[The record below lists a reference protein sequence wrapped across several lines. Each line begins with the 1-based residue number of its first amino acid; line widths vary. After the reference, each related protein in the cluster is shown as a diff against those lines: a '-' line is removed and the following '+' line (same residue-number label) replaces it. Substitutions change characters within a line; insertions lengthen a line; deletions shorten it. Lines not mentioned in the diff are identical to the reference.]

1 MKPFHSNCS
10 IVLAPLAAISLI
22 AVISGA
28 AFAETRPGT
37 GKAVSAVTRSGIGI
51 TKPAKALR
59 TLSSQTQSVLLK
71 DLATG
76 ETLYSF
82 QANSRVPPASLTKI
96 MSALIILERGQLS
109 ELVTVSRKASL
120 APKTHLRL
128 KAGQVFRLEDLVKAM
143 LITSANDAC
152 LAAVEHAG
160 GSEESF
166 VELMNAKAHGMGL
179 ADTHFANGCGFD
191 GPAHYST
198 ASDLAILT
206 EVAMSH
212 PLFKSYVGSTFD
224 VITSVNTN
232 RSYALRNTN
241 RLLGRMP
248 GVEGVKTG
256 FTTKAGRCLVAK
268 VSQNGKDLLLVL
280 LNSRR
285 RWNTATS
292 LLNTA
297 LQLHGHPASRVQ

>member
-1 MKPFHSNCS
+1 
-10 IVLAPLAAISLI
+10 
-22 AVISGA
+22 
-28 AFAETRPGT
+28 
-37 GKAVSAVTRSGIGI
+37 
-51 TKPAKALR
+51 
-59 TLSSQTQSVLLK
+59 VLLK

-76 ETLYSF
+76 QTLYAF
-82 QANSRVPPASLTKI
+82 QATRRVPPASLTKI
-96 MSALIILERGQLS
+96 MSALIVLEQGQLS
-109 ELVTVSRKASL
+109 ELVTVSRKAAL

-152 LAAVEHAG
+152 LAAVEHVG
-160 GSEESF
+160 GSEERF
-166 VELMNAKAHGMGL
+166 VELMNVKAQGMGL
-179 ADTHFANGCGFD
+179 ADTHFGNGCGFD

-212 PLFKSYVGSTFD
+212 PLFKTYVGSTLE

-232 RSYALRNTN
+232 RSYFLRNTN

-297 LQLHGHPASRVQ
+297 LQLHGHPASRMQ